1 MGGWGTARQA
11 SEKLTT
17 ASTVLKMSRALSS
30 STASD
35 RLCIRS
41 SKVSA
46 LLTTSSSLSM
56 TWRLVRSSPTI
67 SILFRAQGL
76 SLTLFMVAM
85 KSNSCSAGPG
95 DPFPDSDAAPPSPI
109 PSSRP
114 PSLILPSPATS
125 LSLSPPALQ
134 RRTALFL
141 KKTRTF
147 PGGNFSQ
154 GRALRI
160 SPLQLEAL
168 ECRKRVVRNHP
179 SKDRWRRN
187 ERSRGRGQ
195 RPIESS
201 RKEHNPRGG

>member
-1 MGGWGTARQA
+1 
-11 SEKLTT
+11 
-17 ASTVLKMSRALSS
+17 MSRALSS

-147 PGGNFSQ
+147 PGGNFSK

-187 ERSRGRGQ
+187 ERLERPRPETERVKQKGTQPEGVEEWRLQGEWGR
-195 RPIESS
+195 
-201 RKEHNPRGG
+201 